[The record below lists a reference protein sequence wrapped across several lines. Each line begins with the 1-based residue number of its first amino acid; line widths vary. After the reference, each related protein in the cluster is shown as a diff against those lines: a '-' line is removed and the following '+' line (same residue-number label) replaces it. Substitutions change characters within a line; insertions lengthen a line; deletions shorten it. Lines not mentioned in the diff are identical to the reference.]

1 MSAKQVSLLLL
12 LAASAL
18 PSRAEA
24 LLCSSLPEPTY
35 LTATPSAEPLVQKV
49 ASLLQRSDSQR
60 TTVIYQIRPSCKGLE
75 ILVKDNLPASCATE
89 ACMRGK
95 ALFYTLDPRDTE
107 PKECDLD
114 SAGTKADLVLS
125 DVFPQSCPAYATSSP
140 SGIID
145 TTGPVSPYTLTMM
158 KSATEPAILAE
169 EAHFV
174 YGAGRAANIKPW
186 LSDAAIVHLGTQD
199 SGTLIL
205 GQRIKLTPAR
215 FRGTVVVTAE
225 DLINTLYTDSEHG
238 IGILPTTLADRRRSE
253 LRPLG
258 FQAIGQKG
266 AFFPDRRSTSFEKQN
281 VRDGHYP
288 LWGYLHTVL
297 QKDPANPSQPLSK
310 KGARLSDI
318 FLGKNTVGGQDSL
331 LLAVQNGYV
340 PQCAMKVTRAS
351 DSTTMTV
358 FAPGE
363 PCHCFF
369 EHNIS
374 QGNLTCQQCP
384 TGTCASG
391 GVCRRKYCE
400 AQ

>member
-1 MSAKQVSLLLL
+1 MSAKHLSVLLFVAAAALPGR
-12 LAASAL
+12 ASAL
-18 PSRAEA
+18 Q
-24 LLCSSLPEPTY
+24 CSSLPEPAY
-35 LTATPSAEPLVQKV
+35 VIATPSAEPMVQKV
-49 ASLLQRSDSQR
+49 ASLLQRTDAQR
-60 TTVIYQIRPSCKGLE
+60 MTVIYQIRPSCKALE
-75 ILVKDNLPASCATE
+75 AVARDTLPASCATD
-89 ACMRGK
+89 ACIRGK
-95 ALFYTLDPRDTE
+95 ALFFTLDPRDTE

-114 SAGTKADLVLS
+114 TAGTKADLVLS
-125 DVFPQSCPAYATSSP
+125 DVFPQSCPAYASSSP

-145 TTGPVSPYTLTMM
+145 TPGPVSPYILTMM

-174 YGAGRAANIKPW
+174 FGAGRAANIKPW

-199 SGTLIL
+199 SGTLLL
-205 GQRIKLTPAR
+205 GQRVKLAPAR
-215 FRGTVVVTAE
+215 FKGTVAVSL
-225 DLINTLYTDSEHG
+225 DDMINTLYTDSEHG
-238 IGILPTTLADRRRSE
+238 IGILPTTIADRRRSE

-297 QKDPANPSQPLSK
+297 RQDPANASQPLSK
-310 KGARLSDI
+310 KGARLADI

-331 LLAVQNGYV
+331 VLQVQNGFV
-340 PQCAMKVTRAS
+340 PQCAMKVTRAT

-363 PCHCFF
+363 PCSCLF
-369 EHNIS
+369 EHNVS

-384 TGTCASG
+384 AGTCG
-391 GVCRRKYCE
+391 TGVCRRKYCE